1 MRRVIINHGSTKM
14 SSHAYKSGTS
24 GRSLVIVHGRD
35 FKPSGKDLLDLLD
48 TALAAGVERD
58 YPEALDDYRSLN
70 KELAYYGDLTNAF
83 LIEQG
88 GHYDEQL
95 DIGDRRNALHMLR
108 QIDKRKQFGIQ
119 RYDKL
124 PGKSAIAEFA
134 ADIAAPVLGV
144 VGFANPLI
152 AKVAKDVAAYWNP
165 KSDYGAQVR
174 QRVRTTLC
182 AAMDRGEQVML
193 ISHGTGCIV
202 AYDVIWELSHDPEI
216 SAQYAERKLGVW
228 LTLGAPLGDSAVRKK
243 LLGAKEK
250 VAKRYPRIVLSWHNL
265 SAEDDYAC
273 HDNTLAD
280 DFKTMLKEKLVSS
293 IRDYQIYN
301 LTVRYGK
308 SNPHSSAGYYIHPRV
323 SQIIADWLAQGSVD

>member
-1 MRRVIINHGSTKM
+1 MRRVIIIHGPTKM
-14 SSHAYKSGTS
+14 SSHTYTSGTS

-35 FKPSGKDLLDLLD
+35 FKPSGKDLLDLAD
-48 TALAAGVERD
+48 TALAAGMERD
-58 YPEALDDYRSLN
+58 YPELLDDYRSLN
-70 KELAYYGDLTNAF
+70 KELAYYGDLTNAL

-108 QIDKRKQFGIQ
+108 QIDKRKKFSIQ

-134 ADIAAPVLGV
+134 ADIAAPVLGA
-144 VGFANPLI
+144 VGLASPLI
-152 AKVAKDVAAYWNP
+152 AKVAKDLGVYWNP
-165 KSDYGAQVR
+165 KIDFAAQVR

-182 AAMDRGEQVML
+182 AAIDRGDQVML
-193 ISHGTGCIV
+193 ISHGTGCII

-216 SAQYAERKLGVW
+216 SAQYSERKIDVW
-228 LTLGAPLGDSAVRKK
+228 LTIGAPLGDSIVRKK

-250 VAKRYPRIVLSWHNL
+250 VAKRYPQIILSWHNI

-323 SQIIADWLAQGSVD
+323 AQIIADWLT